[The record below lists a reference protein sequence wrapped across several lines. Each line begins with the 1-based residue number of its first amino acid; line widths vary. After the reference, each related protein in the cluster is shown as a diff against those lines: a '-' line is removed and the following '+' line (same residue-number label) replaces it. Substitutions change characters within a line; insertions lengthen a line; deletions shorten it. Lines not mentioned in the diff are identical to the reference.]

1 MPPTRRNP
9 AKGVRV
15 LRTIHII
22 DATSCSDGIAFALRN
37 AGFVVLRVRDRVAA
51 GRLLLRRP
59 PDHVIVVDA
68 APLDGVELLA
78 WLQERTSAPVTV
90 IVDQGDE
97 ERILEAFAGGA
108 DDAVDYDCHPGVY
121 VARVRSFLRRLG
133 CEMEEAER
141 CIGIGD
147 VWIEWESRMV
157 QVRGRQVHLTP
168 LEYELLATLMRDP
181 GVVYTRE
188 DLLDSIWGSRDVAVE
203 RTIDA
208 HVWKLRRKIE
218 PAPDRPQHILSVP
231 HVGYRF
237 RRPGHDDVADRAL
250 AG

>member
-1 MPPTRRNP
+1 M
-9 AKGVRV
+9 
-15 LRTIHII
+15 LRTVHII
-22 DATSCSDGIAFALRN
+22 DATSCSEGIAFALRN
-37 AGFVVLRVRDRVAA
+37 AGFVVLRVRDRAAA

-59 PDHVIVVDA
+59 PDHVVVVDA
-68 APLDGVELLA
+68 VPLDGMELLG
-78 WLQERTSAPVTV
+78 WLQERTSAPVT
-90 IVDQGDE
+90 IVADQEDE
-97 ERILEAFAGGA
+97 ERLLEAFAEGA
-108 DDAVDYDCHPGVY
+108 DDVIDYDCHPNVY
-121 VARVRSFLRRLG
+121 VARVHALLRRLG
-133 CEMEEAER
+133 CDAEDAER

-147 VWIEWESRMV
+147 VWIEPASRQV
-157 QVRGRQVHLTP
+157 LVRGRQVHLTP

-188 DLLDSIWGSRDVAVE
+188 DLLDSIWGSRDIAVE

-237 RRPGHDDVADRAL
+237 RRPGHDEVADRAL